1 MRPWDEMKISKR
13 TGVEKRYHRAMRWT
27 FSLWALGAALA
38 APAYAQPAQ
47 QGAIVYEPQF
57 FASFSPRTALDMVER
72 VPGFVI
78 DEGEERR
85 GFSGAQGNVLI
96 DGEPPT
102 AKAQEI
108 DDILSRIPAGDVVRI
123 ELIRGAGSSASSG
136 QTLRVNVVRRPGSG
150 DGVWEAELAHARDG
164 RVTPSGEVAWS
175 GRRGNV
181 EYGVSA
187 ALAQEHLPVRGV
199 RSDFD
204 ASGALEDGR
213 TERVPSDEREAR
225 LAGDATFPWAG
236 GALAVNGQFSRMEY
250 DELELARLT
259 DAGGA
264 FDGSIDTDYT
274 EQEDTGELG
283 LSFRRSI
290 GDWRGELA
298 AVVTRRSYESDES
311 TIELDAL
318 GGLDE
323 AAQQTQR
330 IQSGET
336 ILRAVGRRDLSAAWR
351 IEVAA
356 EAALNTLEQ
365 RLALTE
371 DDGFGPVPV
380 ILPSA
385 NVRVEEERAEASFM
399 FAGAVAPRWT
409 LEAGVAVETSVLSQ
423 SGDVNQE
430 TELTY
435 WKPSLQ
441 LVRAF
446 GERNQ
451 VRVRLH
457 RDVGQLDFE
466 DFVSAA
472 DITSSIVDGGNPD
485 LRPETSWRL
494 ELGGDWRFGEDG
506 ALALT
511 LYRWWVEDTLDV
523 IPVGAPGGQFDAP
536 GNIGDAD
543 VFGAR
548 VALALPLPFDAE
560 FRIEG
565 TAQRSEVLDPL
576 TGESRDISA
585 FDESAV
591 TLRFRQEFESIESA
605 WGFDFER
612 ERETPEFRLD
622 RIEAEQDADN
632 LTVWIE
638 TTAFA
643 DLKLRAW
650 ASNLSDSDETRRRRL
665 FDPDRL
671 GAFDGS
677 DVRARGEGL
686 TIGLSASGNF

>member
-1 MRPWDEMKISKR
+1 MI
-13 TGVEKRYHRAMRWT
+13 
-27 FSLWALGAALA
+27 SLWALSAALGS
-38 APAYAQPAQ
+38 PALAQTAEP
-47 QGAIVYEPQF
+47 GAIVYEADF
-57 FASFSPRTALDMVER
+57 FTAFTPRTALDMVER

-102 AKAQEI
+102 SKAQEI
-108 DDILSRIPAGDVVRI
+108 DDILARIPAADVVRI
-123 ELIRGAGSSASSG
+123 ELIRGSGSSAGSG

-150 DGVWEAELAHARDG
+150 EGVWEAEVAHARDG
-164 RVTPSGEVAWS
+164 RVTPSGELAWT
-175 GRRGNV
+175 GRRGDF

-187 ALAQEHLPVRGV
+187 ALVQEHLPVRGV

-204 ASGALEDGR
+204 AIGALDDGR
-213 TERVPSDEREAR
+213 TERVPSDEREVR
-225 LAGDATFPWAG
+225 VAGDATFPWAG
-236 GALAVNGQFSRMEY
+236 GTLAFNGQFSRMEY

-264 FDGSIDTDYT
+264 FDGSVDTDYA
-274 EQEDTGELG
+274 EAEDTGEVG
-283 LSFRRSI
+283 LSFRR
-290 GDWRGELA
+290 GFGEWRGELA
-298 AVVTRRSYESDES
+298 AVVTRRHYDSDE
-311 TIELDAL
+311 TTTELDAF
-318 GGLDE
+318 GALDE
-323 AAQQTQR
+323 AARQTQR
-330 IQSGET
+330 IESGET
-336 ILRAVGRRDLSAAWR
+336 ILRAVGRRDLSEGWR
-351 IEVAA
+351 IEIAA

-365 RLALTE
+365 HLTLTE
-371 DDGFGPVPV
+371 DDGSGPVPV

-385 NVRVEEERAEASFM
+385 NVRIEEERAEASFM
-399 FAGAVAPRWT
+399 LAGALAPRWS

-451 VRVRLH
+451 VRARLY

-466 DFVSAA
+466 DFASAA

-494 ELGGDWRFGEDG
+494 EVGGDWRFAEDG

-523 IPVGAPGGQFDAP
+523 IPVGPPGDQFDAP

-548 VALALPLPFDAE
+548 VSLAMPLPLGAE

-565 TAQRSEVLDPL
+565 MSQRSEVLDPL
-576 TGESRDISA
+576 TGEGRDIST

-591 TLRFRQEFESIESA
+591 TLRFRQEFESIDSA
-605 WGFDFER
+605 WGVDFER

-622 RIEAEQDADN
+622 RVDHEQDADE
-632 LTVWIE
+632 LTLWFE

-650 ASNLSDSDETRRRRL
+650 ASNLSDSDETRRRRF

-677 DVRARGEGL
+677 DQRGRGEGL
-686 TIGLSASGNF
+686 TIGISAGGNF